1 MLEVSNVS
9 HRYGSNRILTD
20 ISFNVKPA
28 HLCCIT
34 GPSGCGKTTLL
45 RIIAGLENIQAGL
58 VKLNSNTL
66 SDSSHSSPP
75 EKRNIGMVFQNPA
88 LFPHLNIFNN
98 IAFGLRGKSKEIIN
112 KRVLYLLKL
121 IGLEDFQKK
130 FPHELSGGQQ
140 QRISLARALAPE
152 PKLMLLDEPF
162 ANLDQ
167 STTNNIRTELLDILK
182 KAMIPIL
189 MVTHDPNEV
198 LLTADSMVLLSDSGL
213 LLQSGHPE
221 KVRNK
226 PSSIEVAKF
235 FGNLNLL
242 PAVVQNN
249 FVQSSIG
256 NFPLSLF
263 PNITNDSNKILAIRP
278 EGIRLALD
286 GESHVNAT
294 VKCIDRTEFGWSIT
308 ASLKDKTNIQY
319 FQIHGSPPTTND
331 NINLALENEHIFLF

>member
-1 MLEVSNVS
+1 MLEVSNIS
-9 HRYGSNRILTD
+9 HRYTSNKILTD

-45 RIIAGLENIQAGL
+45 RIIAGLEDIQAGY
-58 VKLNSNTL
+58 VKLNSKTL
-66 SDSSHSSPP
+66 ADCNFYYPP
-75 EKRNIGMVFQNPA
+75 EKRNIGMVFQNPS

-98 IAFGLRGKSKEIIN
+98 IAFGLRGKPKEIIN

-121 IGLEDFQKK
+121 IGLEGFQKK

-167 STTNNIRTELLDILK
+167 SMTSSIRTELLDILK
-182 KAMIPIL
+182 KAMIPII

-198 LLTADSMVLLSDSGL
+198 LLTADSMVLLSNRGL
-213 LLQSGHPE
+213 LLQTGHPE
-221 KVRNK
+221 EVLKK
-226 PSSIEVAKF
+226 PACVEVAKF

-242 PAVVQNN
+242 PATVSNN
-249 FVQSSIG
+249 LVSSAVG

-263 PNITNDSNKILAIRP
+263 PNITDHSEKVLAIRP
-278 EGIRLALD
+278 EGIRLAFKD
-286 GESHVNAT
+286 ENHIRAT
-294 VKCIDRTEFGWSIT
+294 VKCIDRMEFGWLIT
-308 ASLKDKTNIQY
+308 ASLKDKIEIQY
-319 FQIHGSPPTTND
+319 FQIYGSPPRTND
-331 NINLALENEHIFLF
+331 SVNLALETEHIFLF